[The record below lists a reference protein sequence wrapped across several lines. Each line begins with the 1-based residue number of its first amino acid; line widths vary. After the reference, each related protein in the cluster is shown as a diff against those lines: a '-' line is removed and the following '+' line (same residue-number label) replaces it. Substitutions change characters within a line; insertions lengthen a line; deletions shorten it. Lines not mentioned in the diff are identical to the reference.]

1 MVTKIKYIKNDLK
14 KKRFHF
20 IILNIEFNLLSNG
33 GNVDIGERVKSLRLK
48 NNLTQEELA
57 LRCDLSSGFI
67 SLLERDLTS
76 PSVDTLVDLLTAL
89 GTTAADFFSQK
100 DDLKVVYHK
109 EDVFTNNNQEEG
121 YSITW
126 LVNNAQK
133 NIMEPIYATIEPN
146 STLFDED
153 AHVGEEFG
161 YVLQGK
167 VEIKLGENRFVAKKG
182 DSFYYESRV
191 GHKISNPY
199 NKTAVVLMVSSPPTF

>member
-14 KKRFHF
+14 KNRFHF

>member
-1 MVTKIKYIKNDLK
+1 MN
-14 KKRFHF
+14 
-20 IILNIEFNLLSNG
+20 
-33 GNVDIGERVKSLRLK
+33 IGEKVKNLRLK

-100 DDLKVVYHK
+100 EDLNVVYHK
-109 EDVFTNNNQEEG
+109 EDVFTNHNEEEG

-167 VEIKLGENRFVAKKG
+167 VEIRLGNNKFVAKKG

-191 GHKISNPY
+191 GHKICNPY
-199 NKTAVVLMVSSPPTF
+199 NKPAVIIMVSSPPTF